1 METLHIL
8 SRKGCVRSM
17 EESKFAQLDQE
28 QLEKINDLER
38 NMGVTLIAY
47 DLQVIQQGEGGYSSS
62 TQDNHSS

>member
-1 METLHIL
+1 
-8 SRKGCVRSM
+8 M

-38 NMGVTLIAY
+38 NIGVTLVAY
-47 DLQVIQQGEGGYSSS
+47 DLRAMQQGETGYSS